1 MAEIENPFRW
11 SKSRAAVFADCK
23 RKYYLRYY
31 AHWGGW
37 DESAPE
43 RARLAYRLGKMT
55 TLPALVGT
63 AVHAALARHFQ
74 ALRNGQFRKLD
85 PERPVEMMRAAWRDA
100 KQELWKVGPKAH
112 PPLFEIYYD
121 RVPSPEELRG
131 FAEKARQSI
140 RAIQESTRY
149 RSLLALD
156 PENYLWI
163 DPAAEKFSEETCFDV
178 SPFQAIASPDLVYRE
193 GGKVAVL
200 DWKTGRKSED
210 DPVQLAAAGVWAR
223 RRWKLPESAIR
234 LELVYLASGE
244 TEETAFDAAR
254 AARAEE
260 TIRRDMAEMAAFL
273 RDPGRNIPLDEESFP
288 RHHSQGFCRRC
299 EFQQICFG
307 GIAETY
313 D

>member
-23 RKYYLRYY
+23 RKYYLCYY
-31 AHWGGW
+31 VHWGGW

-121 RVPSPEELRG
+121 RVPPPEELRG

-140 RAIQESTRY
+140 RAIQESTRFTLDELHAAF
-149 RSLLALD
+149 RGCLEANAKLVTSQLDAKLVLERLLVSLLS
-156 PENYLWI
+156 PKKKK
-163 DPAAEKFSEETCFDV
+163 AA
-178 SPFQAIASPDLVYRE
+178 
-193 GGKVAVL
+193 
-200 DWKTGRKSED
+200 
-210 DPVQLAAAGVWAR
+210 
-223 RRWKLPESAIR
+223 
-234 LELVYLASGE
+234 
-244 TEETAFDAAR
+244 
-254 AARAEE
+254 
-260 TIRRDMAEMAAFL
+260 
-273 RDPGRNIPLDEESFP
+273 
-288 RHHSQGFCRRC
+288 
-299 EFQQICFG
+299 
-307 GIAETY
+307 
-313 D
+313 